1 MSLSDGGVQATM
13 PVAPVNS
20 SNGNGFGWGGDGA
33 WWIVLFLIFAAF
45 GGWGNGFGFGGGNNG
60 GGVVDGY
67 VLASDFSNIERKL
80 DSVNN
85 GICDGFY
92 AMNTGM
98 LNGFAN
104 VTQAVTS
111 GFSQA
116 ELSRCNQQAA
126 LMQQLFQ
133 MQMQSQN
140 CCCENRA
147 AIAQVRYDMATQACD
162 TRNTVQNT
170 TRDIIDAMN
179 CGFRS
184 IDQRLTAQEL
194 AAKDAK
200 IAEQAQQL
208 FVSNLAASQ
217 NAQTLDL
224 RNYVS
229 GQLAYYN
236 PRPVPSFA
244 VPAPYQYAGCNGYNG
259 GYNYGCGGC
268 AA

>member
-1 MSLSDGGVQATM
+1 MSLNGDGIPMNMPVVPANSDGGNGWGGGNGWWIIILFLAIFCGWG
-13 PVAPVNS
+13 
-20 SNGNGFGWGGDGA
+20 NGNGFG
-33 WWIVLFLIFAAF
+33 
-45 GGWGNGFGFGGGNNG
+45 NRGGNS
-60 GGVVDGY
+60 GVVDGY
-67 VLASDFSNIERKL
+67 VLASDFSNIERKI

-92 AMNTGM
+92 AINTGM
-98 LNGFAN
+98 LNGFAG

-126 LMQQLFQ
+126 LMQQLNNMA
-133 MQMQSQN
+133 MQNAN
-140 CCCENRA
+140 CCCETRE
-147 AIAQVRYDMATQACD
+147 AIQGVNYNMATQACD
-162 TRNTVQNT
+162 TRNQVQNS

-200 IAEQAQQL
+200 IAEQNQRL
-208 FVSNLAASQ
+208 FVSDLAASQ

-229 GQLAYYN
+229 AQLAYYN
-236 PRPVPSFA
+236 PRPVPAFE
-244 VPAPYQYAGCNGYNG
+244 VPAPYQYSGCNN
-259 GYNYGCGGC
+259 GYNYGCRNC
-268 AA
+268 A